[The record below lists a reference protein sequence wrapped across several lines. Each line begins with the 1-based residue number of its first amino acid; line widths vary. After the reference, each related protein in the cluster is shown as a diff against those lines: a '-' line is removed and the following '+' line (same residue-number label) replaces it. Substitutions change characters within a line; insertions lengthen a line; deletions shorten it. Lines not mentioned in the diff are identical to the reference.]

1 MEVLVGST
9 QHRQQLELP
18 AVIPHK
24 SVHQVTKVT
33 SEENP
38 LVKHFKS
45 LQENIA
51 LMGELQAQFNDSSK
65 VAELDYSLRETID
78 AQKDYDLIRI
88 LSRAVVEDHR
98 QVAGNTAQVLRERV
112 EVDKANW
119 RDMPA
124 KMKYSHHDGYDD
136 FKRRVFGVEHPDQD
150 YPGTAAFFE
159 ERQNDDDM
167 EMTYGTRR
175 NLKCPLTLL
184 LFVEPM
190 RSKKC
195 PHVFSKAAIFSM
207 IQGNRGRC
215 ECPIPGCEQIL
226 TTNDLQPDRVMA
238 RRVREEEED
247 VVEGE
252 PLSDF
257 IDAGDDIL
265 VL

>member
-1 MEVLVGST
+1 MEVPVAST
-9 QHRQQLELP
+9 QHRAQLQLP
-18 AVIPHK
+18 AVIPPR

-38 LVKHFKS
+38 LFKHFDT
-45 LQENIA
+45 LQNNIA
-51 LMGELQAQFNDSSK
+51 LIGELQAQFNDSEQ
-65 VAELDYSLRETID
+65 VTELDFSLREVID

-88 LSRAVVEDHR
+88 LSRAVFEDHR
-98 QVAGNTAQVLRERV
+98 QNAGNTAQVLRERV

-124 KMKYSHHDGYDD
+124 KMKYAHHDVYED
-136 FKRRVFGVEHPDQD
+136 FKRRVFGVEHPEQD
-150 YPGTAAFFE
+150 YPGTVSFFE
-159 ERQNDDDM
+159 ARQDDDDM
-167 EMTYGTRR
+167 EMTYGSRR

-184 LFVEPM
+184 LFVDPL

-195 PHVFSKAAIFSM
+195 PHVFSKVAIESM
-207 IQGNRGRC
+207 IQSSNGRC
-215 ECPIPGCEQIL
+215 ECPIPGCEQVL
-226 TTNDLQPDRVMA
+226 TLRDLQPDRVME

-257 IDAGDDIL
+257 IDGGDDIL